1 MIDLTIR
8 TLPAFYSL
16 YVALENIT
24 ETHGEA
30 KAIEWFDQALKTDFD
45 LFIEVSTS
53 PPKPQLTILRGGA

>member
-30 KAIEWFDQALKTDFD
+30 KAIEWFEQTLSADFD
-45 LFIEVSTS
+45 LFVDVSTV
-53 PPKPQLTILRGGA
+53 PAKPQLAVLRGGA